1 MGRWKWLAVLPAAL
15 LATACSEIDCPL
27 ENTVALNV
35 GFYDAAGAQYTL
47 SDTLTVMAAGTDS
60 VLFNR
65 GIDVTALSLP
75 MSMGREADTLLLR
88 FTDIDGRTATDSVII
103 GHTNNVHFENLDC
116 PPAVFHYITSVRWTS
131 HDASVLPLAV
141 DRVELTEPNVNYD
154 ARENL
159 KIYLRTP

>member
-1 MGRWKWLAVLPAAL
+1 M
-15 LATACSEIDCPL
+15 
-27 ENTVALNV
+27 ALNV

-103 GHTNNVHFENLDC
+103 GHADNVHFENLDC

-141 DRVELTEPNVNYD
+141 DSVELTEPNVNYD